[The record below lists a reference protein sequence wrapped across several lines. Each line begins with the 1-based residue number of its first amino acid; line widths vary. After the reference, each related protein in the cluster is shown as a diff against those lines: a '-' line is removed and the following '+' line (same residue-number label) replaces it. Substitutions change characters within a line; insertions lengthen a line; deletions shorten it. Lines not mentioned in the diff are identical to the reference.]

1 MWSNKH
7 IFYNYDNCLLQT
19 NPMNILCGD
28 TIYKCCKCIELTKN
42 ENNRYTIY
50 LRVQDGETHRTK
62 YISCIITMGYGANG
76 LLRVVTTRTADVEM
90 LKLLGTMIRYT
101 QRRYAI
107 RIRTRIQTRYRNIME
122 TFLKEGYY
130 LDKNVFKFLKFCMGA
145 RIRVCPLLYGY
156 VKL

>member
-7 IFYNYDNCLLQT
+7 VFYNYDNCLLQT

-28 TIYKCCKCIELTKN
+28 TIYKCCKFIELKKN

-50 LRVQDGETHRTK
+50 LRVLAGETHRTK
-62 YISCIITMGYGANG
+62 YISFIFTMGRRANG
-76 LLRVVTTRTADVEM
+76 CLTVTTPATDVEM
-90 LKLLGTMIRYT
+90 LKLLGTMLRYT
-101 QRRYAI
+101 QQRYAI
-107 RIRTRIQTRYRNIME
+107 RIRARIQTRYRNIIE

-130 LDKNVFKFLKFCMGA
+130 LDKNVFKFLKLCMGT
-145 RIRVCPLLYGY
+145 RICVCPLLYGY